1 MSTEVTQP
9 TQPPKPSIKTAVSSR
24 FTGFVAT
31 RRNSMFGMPEII
43 ALAVSCLILVLVLFS
58 YLYFLIPARSQT
70 TSLTAELTQ
79 LRTNLTKFKDI
90 VIKENTTQDTVKRI
104 TDSLNDFETVTLQR
118 QEQGRMELYDQ
129 LNQLMVKN
137 GLRNT
142 SGPTYA
148 PLDSTGTKST
158 PGRSTNTKYQTAY
171 PGIAVAVT
179 VEGPYQNLRQFVK
192 DIERSKQFVI
202 INEIELQRARD
213 NNDVAA
219 TVATEGSSGTRG
231 SLVSLQLSMATY
243 FQRVETPAPASQ
255 EQ

>member
-1 MSTEVTQP
+1 M
-9 TQPPKPSIKTAVSSR
+9 
-24 FTGFVAT
+24 TGYFAA
-31 RRNSMFGMPEII
+31 RRNSMFGVPEII

-58 YLYFLIPARSQT
+58 YLYFLIPARSQK
-70 TSLTAELTQ
+70 TSLTAEQAQ
-79 LRTNLTKFKDI
+79 LRTNLQKSKEI
-90 VIKENTTQDTVKRI
+90 VKRENTTQDTVKRI
-104 TDSLNDFETVTLQR
+104 TDSLNNFETVTLQR

-148 PLDSTGTKST
+148 PLDSTGTKSSPT
-158 PGRSTNTKYQTAY
+158 RSANTKYQTAY

-202 INEIELQRARD
+202 INEVELQRARE
-213 NNDVAA
+213 NDAA
-219 TVATEGSSGTRG
+219 AAAATEGGSGTRG

-243 FQRVETPAPASQ
+243 FQRVETPVPTSQ

>member
-1 MSTEVTQP
+1 
-9 TQPPKPSIKTAVSSR
+9 
-24 FTGFVAT
+24 
-31 RRNSMFGMPEII
+31 MFGIAEII
-43 ALAVSCLILVLVLFS
+43 AVTASCLILLLVLFS
-58 YLYFLIPARSQT
+58 YLYFMIPARSRV
-70 TSLTAELTQ
+70 TSLTAERAQ
-79 LRTNLTKFKDI
+79 LQTNLKKSQEVLKRDQS
-90 VIKENTTQDTVKRI
+90 TQETVRRI
-104 TDSLNDFETVTLQR
+104 TDSLNNFENVSLQ
-118 QEQGRMELYDQ
+118 QEDVGRMDLYNQ

-148 PLDSTGTKST
+148 PLDPLGSKTTPGKST
-158 PGRSTNTKYQTAY
+158 STKWQTAY

-202 INEIELQRARD
+202 INEVELQRATQSD
-213 NNDVAA
+213 AA
-219 TVATEGSSGTRG
+219 AAAVPTEEGSGTRS

-243 FQRVETPAPASQ
+243 FQRPGAVMPTSQ

>member
-1 MSTEVTQP
+1 MSTEVTE
-9 TQPPKPSIKTAVSSR
+9 PPKTSVKTTVSSR
-24 FTGFVAT
+24 MTGYLAA
-31 RRNSMFGMPEII
+31 RRNSMFGVPEII
-43 ALAVSCLILVLVLFS
+43 ALAVSCFILILVIFS

-70 TSLTAELTQ
+70 RALTTERDQ
-79 LRTNLTKFKDI
+79 LRTNLKKFHEI
-90 VIKENTTQDTVKRI
+90 VVKENTTQDTVKRI

-158 PGRSTNTKYQTAY
+158 PARSANTKYQTAY

-179 VEGPYQNLRQFVK
+179 VEGSYQNLRQFVK

-219 TVATEGSSGTRG
+219 PVSTEGGSGTRG

-243 FQRVETPAPASQ
+243 FQRVETPAPTSQ